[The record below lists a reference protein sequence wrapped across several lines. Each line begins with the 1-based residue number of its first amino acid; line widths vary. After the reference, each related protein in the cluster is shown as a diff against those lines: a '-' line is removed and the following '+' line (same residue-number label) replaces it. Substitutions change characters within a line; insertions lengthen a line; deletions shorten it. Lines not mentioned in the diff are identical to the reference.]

1 MLRVPNPSDL
11 QEDKSKPDPQSLI
24 YERAKNIFLLCRLFI
39 NEQSE
44 IHYYPHNNMYG
55 RYYRISF

>member
-1 MLRVPNPSDL
+1 MLRGPNPSGL

-24 YERAKNIFLLCRLFI
+24 YEGAKDIFLLCRLFI

-44 IHYYPHNNMYG
+44 IHYFPHNNMNG